1 LTKAGIKIAK
11 KSLNYFWMII
21 VVVPVFVVFA
31 WMFLASIK
39 TQMQNTAIPPLIIFQ
54 PTFENYVRALAE
66 NKVIR
71 SIWNSFSVATASTLL
86 ALLFGLPAAY
96 SLARWKNNTVS
107 IGILTARMMPGI
119 SYLVPWFIF
128 FTRLRMIDTPPALIL
143 AHLTITLPLVVWTMM
158 GFYEGLPDSLRDA
171 ALIDGCTEYGIFLRI
186 YLPLSVAGVIVSGI
200 LAYIFSWNNF
210 MYSLILGGN
219 RVRTLPV
226 AIYKYIQYAFIDWGA
241 LNATAVIVVL
251 PVIVLTLLVQKHIAK
266 GLTLGAIKG

>member
-1 LTKAGIKIAK
+1 MSNEVVKATKKI
-11 KSLNYFWMII
+11 LNYIWVLII
-21 VVVPVFVVFA
+21 VTPVFVVFI

-39 TQMQNTAIPPLIIFQ
+39 TQMQNTAIPPLIVFE
-54 PTFENYVRALAE
+54 PTFDNYIRALAG
-66 NKVIR
+66 NRVIR
-71 SIWNSFSVATASTLL
+71 SIWNSFSVGTGATIL
-86 ALLFGLPAAY
+86 ALALGLPAAY

-128 FTRLRMIDTPPALIL
+128 FTRLRMIDTPQALIL
-143 AHLTITLPLVVWTMM
+143 SHLTITLPLVVWTMM

-186 YLPLSVAGVIVSGI
+186 YLPLSVAGVVVSGI
-200 LAYIFSWNNF
+200 LSFIFSWNNF

-219 RVRTLPV
+219 KVRTLPV

-251 PVIVLTLLVQKHIAK
+251 PVIILTLLVQKHIAK